1 MHSPS
6 LFSKIRVPKIS
17 LFAVLICIGTTLAM
31 KAYYNSSENLAIQTV
46 ANEQHSKAQLI
57 TSQINTFSTTTMQ
70 LSQILQKN
78 LNASTFTK
86 PQLEKMLKSFLSSG
100 PEKLIYGMGIWYQP
114 YRFAKDKK
122 FFGPYA
128 YRDSEKNSSIQ
139 LTYEWNTEEYD
150 YIHQKWYQEGLRP
163 DEDATFVQPYL
174 DNDLVYVTLS
184 RSFFDAQN
192 KIEGLITVDMIL
204 PQLHNLIQDVLKNEN
219 SIIYI
224 TTQDGHL
231 IEHSLKMEFLKAL
244 GLEIDTNTINTVI
257 NHTLTEL
264 QDKLKIDL
272 ENLIVYETK
281 VPKLNWIVG
290 IQSNK
295 GQVVKKLAKLKET
308 IILASLTM
316 WLFMFFIVFILHK
329 NEMQKM
335 KDDEILQE
343 NRAQMINSSKLATL
357 GEISSGIAHEI
368 NNPLTIIISK
378 VEILKRKM
386 LRHPYPQDEILS
398 DLDKIQLMGDRISKI
413 VRGLKT
419 LSRDS
424 RNDQFQEVSLK
435 ELINEVISFCSERLK
450 IKGIELRVQE
460 IEDIKIEC
468 RSVEISQILLNL
480 LNNST
485 DAVDKLPE
493 KWIQINTKKIDNQNI
508 EITIT
513 DSGLGISAKI
523 VDKLMQPFFT
533 TKEVGKGTGL
543 GLSISHGI
551 ARDHKGSL
559 LYNKKSA
566 HTQFVLTLPLMQKI

>member
-1 MHSPS
+1 
-6 LFSKIRVPKIS
+6 
-17 LFAVLICIGTTLAM
+17 
-31 KAYYNSSENLAIQTV
+31 
-46 ANEQHSKAQLI
+46 
-57 TSQINTFSTTTMQ
+57 
-70 LSQILQKN
+70 
-78 LNASTFTK
+78 
-86 PQLEKMLKSFLSSG
+86 
-100 PEKLIYGMGIWYQP
+100 
-114 YRFAKDKK
+114 
-122 FFGPYA
+122 
-128 YRDSEKNSSIQ
+128 
-139 LTYEWNTEEYD
+139 
-150 YIHQKWYQEGLRP
+150 
-163 DEDATFVQPYL
+163 
-174 DNDLVYVTLS
+174 
-184 RSFFDAQN
+184 
-192 KIEGLITVDMIL
+192 
-204 PQLHNLIQDVLKNEN
+204 
-219 SIIYI
+219 
-224 TTQDGHL
+224 
-231 IEHSLKMEFLKAL
+231 
-244 GLEIDTNTINTVI
+244 
-257 NHTLTEL
+257 
-264 QDKLKIDL
+264 
-272 ENLIVYETK
+272 LIVYETK